1 MLADAGP
8 LLPLPPATAHEANTL
23 NSQFDIDFQNMK
35 RFSRIFCTKE
45 SFIDICSYIVHW
57 PMRSSKYHILCL
69 LPRSRGPV
77 PPQKAII
84 RYFQASR
91 TSRLS
96 IAGWRISASRNTSPS
111 SPRRVTTCQQYRGCE
126 YLYLQYIYV
135 NIYKVYIISTPRYG
149 RHTADV
155 SCNLQSSLSVFSR
168 LL

>member
-1 MLADAGP
+1 MQGHYYHCHQ
-8 LLPLPPATAHEANTL
+8 PPHTKLILWTA
-23 NSQFDIDFQNMK
+23 NSISIDFQNMK

-126 YLYLQYIYV
+126 YIYNIFTSISTRSILYLRLDMAAI
-135 NIYKVYIISTPRYG
+135 PRM
-149 RHTADV
+149 
-155 SCNLQSSLSVFSR
+155 
-168 LL
+168 

>member
-1 MLADAGP
+1 MQGHHYCHQ
-8 LLPLPPATAHEANTL
+8 PPHTNLIQPIL
-23 NSQFDIDFQNMK
+23 NWFLNMK

-69 LPRSRGPV
+69 LPRSRGSI

-126 YLYLQYIYV
+126 YIYNIFTWISTRSILYLRLDMAAI
-135 NIYKVYIISTPRYG
+135 PRM
-149 RHTADV
+149 
-155 SCNLQSSLSVFSR
+155 
-168 LL
+168 

>member
-1 MLADAGP
+1 MQGHHT
-8 LLPLPPATAHEANTL
+8 ATSHRTRSSYFEQPIL
-23 NSQFDIDFQNMK
+23 NWFLNLK
-35 RFSRIFCTKE
+35 RFSRIHIYCTKQ
-45 SFIDICSYIVHW
+45 SFIDICSYIVHL